1 MNIIELAKEC
11 GFDIS
16 QGEVIVGDYGNVNT
30 ITKEIEAFATAII
43 ENYKAGLVPVA
54 YARNGHLFFEEQISD
69 KSLYIKLYE
78 LGETK

>member
-11 GFDIS
+11 GGYFLS
-16 QGEVIVGDYGNVNT
+16 QNERYNFQLI
-30 ITKEIEAFATAII
+30 ELEAFATAII

>member
-11 GFDIS
+11 GMIS
-16 QGEVIVGDYGNVNT
+16 STSYYKDMECKVLHYRNNELQ
-30 ITKEIEAFATAII
+30 AFATAII
-43 ENYKAGLVPVA
+43 ENYKASLVPVA